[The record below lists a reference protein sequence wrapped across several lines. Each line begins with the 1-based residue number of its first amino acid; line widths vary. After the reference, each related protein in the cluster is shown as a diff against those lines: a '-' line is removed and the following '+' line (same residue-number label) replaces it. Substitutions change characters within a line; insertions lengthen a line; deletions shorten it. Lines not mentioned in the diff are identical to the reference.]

1 MDNNFEKNGVT
12 PENEAELP
20 HTEEESTLTEEQDN
34 LAEGNAVD
42 EPISEVTVNED
53 AVSEAA
59 EAKAPERDF
68 SRYQTTGSTYASV
81 PKETV
86 YISSSTATP
95 EPPKTE
101 KPQRVRFGAGRAVA
115 LVLACA
121 VLSGATAFGGTY
133 LANSLNSNN
142 PSNPS
147 GGNVNSSPS
156 VIVESIE
163 NPAKTPGTY
172 DKVAEAVAPTVVE
185 ITTESIVTDN
195 YMWGGSY
202 VTGGAGSGVII
213 SSDGLIV
220 TNNHV
225 VTGANTIKVTTKDG
239 QSYPATV
246 VGTDAETD
254 IAVIKI
260 AATDLPF
267 ALIGNSDEL
276 AVGQEVLAVGNPLG
290 NLGGTVTN
298 GIISALSREVDIDGV
313 TMTLIQTNAEV
324 NPGNSGGGLFNL
336 YGELVGIVN
345 AKSVTSSLGVS
356 VEGIGFAIP
365 VATATDVAAELANY
379 GYVRG
384 RVKIGINYVDVQDS
398 WDAMRYRVSALGCYI
413 SASVHDELKP
423 GDRIVAIDGKEVMYS
438 PDIKAA
444 IRGKVVGDEVVIK
457 VVRDGK
463 YVDITVTLI
472 EYVPE
477 GVTSKPSVDEETFEN
492 NFGG

>member
-1 MDNNFEKNGVT
+1 MDNNFDKNNI
-12 PENEAELP
+12 PHENESELSHAEV
-20 HTEEESTLTEEQDN
+20 QD
-34 LAEGNAVD
+34 LRLEATHVE
-42 EPISEVTVNED
+42 EPIDEAVSEDVVNEE
-53 AVSEAA
+53 ATSEAA

-86 YISSSTATP
+86 YISSNTAAP
-95 EPPKTE
+95 EPPKAE
-101 KPQRVRFGAGRAVA
+101 KPQRTRFGAGRAVA
-115 LVLACA
+115 LVLACTI
-121 VLSGATAFGGTY
+121 LSGAAAFGGTY
-133 LANSLNSNN
+133 LANSL
-142 PSNPS
+142 
-147 GGNVNSSPS
+147 GGNKVGTPSAGSSGSSPS
-156 VIVESIE
+156 VIVQAVE
-163 NPAKTPGTY
+163 NPTKMPSSY
-172 DKVAEAVAPTVVE
+172 DKVAEAVTPTVVE

-225 VTGANTIKVTTKDG
+225 VSGANTIKVTTKDG
-239 QSYPATV
+239 KAYPATV
-246 VGTDAETD
+246 IGTDAETD

-260 AATDLPF
+260 KATDLPF
-267 ALIGNSDEL
+267 ALIGNSDDL

-336 YGELVGIVN
+336 YGELIGIVN
-345 AKSVTSSLGVS
+345 AKSVTSSSGVS

-365 VATATDVAAELANY
+365 VATAADVATELANY

-398 WDAMRYRVSALGCYI
+398 WDAMRYRVSALGCYV

-444 IRGKVVGDEVVIK
+444 IRGKGVGDEVIIK
-457 VVRDGK
+457 VVRGGK
-463 YVDITVTLI
+463 YVDVTIKLI

-477 GVTSKPSVDEETFEN
+477 GATGTPSVDEETFEN
-492 NFGG
+492 NFGA